1 MKNQKEQNTV
11 IQNKLV
17 YISMYGTFSYEQLER
32 KIYKKERDENNK
44 TIYADLDGN
53 RLTQLELITTSF
65 SSF

>member
-1 MKNQKEQNTV
+1 
-11 IQNKLV
+11 
-17 YISMYGTFSYEQLER
+17 MYGTFSYEQLER

-65 SSF
+65 RSF